1 MRKIGRVLA
10 AGLVLLMVS
19 WMLGGCARQSA
30 KPEPAKEITF
40 TFVNTVDIPSIDPA
54 EMNDEASTL
63 CVVNMYD
70 PLLYPKVAEKSME
83 AGPHL
88 AEKWDISPDGKT
100 YTFYLRKGVKFHDGS
115 ELQAEDVQF
124 SMVRML
130 TMKKGVS
137 WLWSAVLKPE
147 NVKVID
153 PYTVQFVLNEP
164 YSPFLASLTQLFIV
178 NKDLIT
184 KNIKPGEY
192 GDMGDYGKEFLK
204 NADAGSGP
212 YRFESWQRGS
222 QLTMVKFPDYF
233 KGWKPGQIDRVIYK
247 LVPEEATVKM
257 MLKSGEADMVNQW
270 LTAETFAE
278 FKKTPGVVVAE
289 NPSTQL
295 FHIAM
300 NTQKK
305 PTDNKDLRLAVAY
318 AFDYEQAC
326 RDIFNGAVQAQG
338 PVPKLVW
345 GHNDQV
351 PVVKR
356 DLAKAKEYLARS
368 GYKPGQV
375 TLDYVYVNTLPVEEK
390 VGLLLQ
396 SNLQEIGIKVNV
408 IGQPWVKMT
417 EMATKPDTTPHMMAL
432 FISLRY
438 PHPDAHTYGMYHP
451 SSWGSYR
458 AASWYKNDRVTEV
471 LDKARRAVTPEEQL
485 RYYREAQALVVEDMP
500 SIYVAN
506 TIHRVAFRDWV
517 KGYVDVGLL
526 GYDLAFYNLTIE
538 KPAK

>member
-1 MRKIGRVLA
+1 MVKGARLLA
-10 AGLVLLMVS
+10 AGLVLVLTTWALV
-19 WMLGGCARQSA
+19 GCGRPQVQ
-30 KPEPAKEITF
+30 PEPPKEVSF

-54 EMNDEASTL
+54 EMNDEASSL

-70 PLLYPKVAEKSME
+70 PLLYPKVEQQSME

-88 AEKWDISPDGKT
+88 AEKWDISPDGTT
-100 YTFYLRKGVKFHDGS
+100 YTFYLRKGVKFHDGT
-115 ELQAEDVQF
+115 ELDAEDVRF

-130 TMKKGVS
+130 AMKKGVS
-137 WLWSAVLKPE
+137 WLWSQVLKPE
-147 NVKVID
+147 NVKVVE
-153 PYTVQFVLNEP
+153 PHTVQFVLNEP

-178 NKDLIT
+178 NKDLIM
-184 KNIKPGEY
+184 KNIKPGDFGE
-192 GDMGDYGKEFLK
+192 MGDYGTEFLK

-212 YRFESWQRGS
+212 YCFEKWQRGS
-222 QLTMVKFPDYF
+222 ELTMVKFPDYF

-270 LTAETFAE
+270 LTAETFSE
-278 FKKTPGVVVAE
+278 FKKTPGIVVAE

-300 NTQKK
+300 NVQKK
-305 PTDNKDLRLAVAY
+305 PTDNKYLRLAVAH

-326 RDIFNGAVQAQG
+326 RDIFGGAVQARG
-338 PVPKLVW
+338 PVPLKVW

-351 PVVKR
+351 PQVTR
-356 DLAKAKEYLARS
+356 DLAKAKEYLEKS
-368 GYKPGQV
+368 GYKPGTV
-375 TLDYVYVNTLPVEEK
+375 TLDYVFVNTLPVEEK

-417 EMATKPDTTPHMMAL
+417 EMATKADTTPHMMAL

-458 AASWYKNDRVTEV
+458 AASWYGDDRVTEA
-471 LDKARRAVTPEEQL
+471 LNKARRATTPEEQL
-485 RYYREAQALVVEDMP
+485 RYYKEAQALVVEDMP

-526 GYDLAFYNLTIE
+526 GYDLAFYHLTID
-538 KPAK
+538 KPGK